1 MASLRPPPTA
11 AQSVLPPVR
20 PSKPPRGARPA
31 SPMAEKVATARRV
44 CAKAPWAKSTSPIC
58 AIPTATSSAPRTE
71 WVDPKT
77 SNWPADIQVRSD
89 SMRIAVV
96 GAGGV
101 GGGFGAALAKAGAD
115 VSFVARGAHLAAMR
129 SEGLKIQG
137 GRGETHLVPTRA
149 TEDPAEIG
157 QVDIVL
163 FCVKLWDVESAG
175 QRIKPLIGPDTAV
188 IPLQNGIDAAE
199 RLIPILGESAVMG
212 GVAQISA
219 SIVAPGVIQQVGT
232 FMRMIF
238 GELDGRRSQRAE
250 DFLALCLKAGFDA
263 TLSEQILTD
272 LWMKFILLA
281 SNAGI
286 MALARQPIGKLR
298 DDPDLRP
305 IFLAAYQETIDVG
318 RAGGVALPADA
329 LDKILAF
336 TGHAPPAMQASMA
349 LDLDRGNRL
358 EVPWLSGKV
367 AELGR
372 QLGVPTPTH
381 SMMYAMLKPYV
392 MGAAG

>member
-1 MASLRPPPTA
+1 
-11 AQSVLPPVR
+11 
-20 PSKPPRGARPA
+20 
-31 SPMAEKVATARRV
+31 
-44 CAKAPWAKSTSPIC
+44 
-58 AIPTATSSAPRTE
+58 
-71 WVDPKT
+71 
-77 SNWPADIQVRSD
+77 
-89 SMRIAVV
+89 MRIAVV

-101 GGGFGAALAKAGAD
+101 GGGFGVALAKAGAD
-115 VSFVARGAHLAAMR
+115 VTFVARGAHLAAMK
-129 SEGLKIQG
+129 SQGLKVQG
-137 GRGETHLVPTRA
+137 GRGETHLVPTQA
-149 TEDPAEIG
+149 TDNPADIG
-157 QVDIVL
+157 NVDIVL

-175 QRIKPLIGPDTAV
+175 VHIKPLVGPDTAV

-199 RLIPILGESAVMG
+199 RLIPILGPSAVMG

-219 SIVAPGVIQQVGT
+219 SITAPGVIVQVGT

-238 GELDGRRSQRAE
+238 GELDGKPSKRAE
-250 DFLALCLKAGFDA
+250 DFIALCLKAGFDA
-263 TLSEQILTD
+263 TLSEQILTE

-305 IFLAAYQETIDVG
+305 IFLAAWREAIDVG
-318 RAGGVALPADA
+318 RARGVALPADA
-329 LDKILAF
+329 IEKVLDF
-336 TGHAPPAMQASMA
+336 TSHAPPAMKASMA

-358 EVPWLSGKV
+358 ELPWLSGKV
-367 AELGR
+367 DELGR

-392 MGAAG
+392 MGAGEQLPA

>member
-1 MASLRPPPTA
+1 M
-11 AQSVLPPVR
+11 
-20 PSKPPRGARPA
+20 PS
-31 SPMAEKVATARRV
+31 
-44 CAKAPWAKSTSPIC
+44 I
-58 AIPTATSSAPRTE
+58 I
-71 WVDPKT
+71 
-77 SNWPADIQVRSD
+77 
-89 SMRIAVV
+89 
-96 GAGGV
+96 
-101 GGGFGAALAKAGAD
+101 
-115 VSFVARGAHLAAMR
+115 
-129 SEGLKIQG
+129 
-137 GRGETHLVPTRA
+137 
-149 TEDPAEIG
+149 
-157 QVDIVL
+157 
-163 FCVKLWDVESAG
+163 
-175 QRIKPLIGPDTAV
+175 
-188 IPLQNGIDAAE
+188 
-199 RLIPILGESAVMG
+199 
-212 GVAQISA
+212 
-219 SIVAPGVIQQVGT
+219 APGVIQQVGS

-238 GELDGRRSQRAE
+238 GEPDGKLSKRAE

-263 TLSEQILTD
+263 TLSEQILTE

-336 TGHAPPAMQASMA
+336 TGHAPPAMKASMA